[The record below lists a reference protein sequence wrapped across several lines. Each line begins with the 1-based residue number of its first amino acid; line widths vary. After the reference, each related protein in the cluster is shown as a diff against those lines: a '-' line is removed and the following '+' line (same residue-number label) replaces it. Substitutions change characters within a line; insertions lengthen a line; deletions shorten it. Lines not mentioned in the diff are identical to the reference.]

1 MNTRCELRDIATRCV
16 DSLFHHAKNVQT
28 RTFSLIQRHLHD
40 LFSDAFD
47 FDIHLQRSDT
57 FTGTGYFEVHVAQ
70 VVFITQNIG
79 QYDKVF
85 AFFHQTHRNTRDS
98 GFNRHARVHQ
108 RQRSATHGS
117 HGRRTI
123 GFGDFRHHA
132 DGVRE
137 AVSCRHDCQYAA
149 FRQTTVTDFTT
160 LRRTNHAGFADR
172 VRREVV
178 VEQEAVSTLAHQFVD
193 VLRVAFS
200 TERRGNQRLRFTTGE
215 ERGTVSTRQYA
226 SAHVQATDHVFF
238 ATIDTRFASQ
248 YARTNNVLLDSV
260 QDVAQLVFVKRVAF
274 GLFSLQCRDNVCFD
288 SVDLAVTFLFVS
300 DAVRVAQT
308 RFSQR
313 FHARVKRF
321 VSGFRLPVPARFA
334 RFFHQIVDVLNHNL
348 LLLVAEHHGAQ
359 HLIFAQQFSFRFH
372 HQHGAFSTSDNQ
384 IQFAGF
390 QLILGRVQYVLV
402 VDVTHA
408 RGTNRAVERNTGQ
421 RQRSGRADHRN
432 NIRVNL
438 RVNGNDGR
446 DNLNFVNEAFRE
458 QRAERAV
465 NQTRDQRFAF
475 ARTAFATEEAAR
487 DAASSVGTLLI
498 VNGQREKVLARLRFF
513 SANYGHEYRS
523 VIHAYHH
530 GSSGLTSHHSGFK
543 SDSMLT
549 ILKFAD
555 DRIKQNYTL
564 SK

>member
-1 MNTRCELRDIATRCV
+1 M
-16 DSLFHHAKNVQT
+16 
-28 RTFSLIQRHLHD
+28 
-40 LFSDAFD
+40 
-47 FDIHLQRSDT
+47 
-57 FTGTGYFEVHVAQ
+57 
-70 VVFITQNIG
+70 
-79 QYDKVF
+79 
-85 AFFHQTHRNTRDS
+85 
-98 GFNRHARVHQ
+98 
-108 RQRSATHGS
+108 
-117 HGRRTI
+117 
-123 GFGDFRHHA
+123 
-132 DGVRE
+132 
-137 AVSCRHDCQYAA
+137 
-149 FRQTTVTDFTT
+149 
-160 LRRTNHAGFADR
+160 
-172 VRREVV
+172 
-178 VEQEAVSTLAHQFVD
+178 
-193 VLRVAFS
+193 
-200 TERRGNQRLRFTTGE
+200 
-215 ERGTVSTRQYA
+215 STRQYA
-226 SAHVQATDHVFF
+226 GAHVQTTDHVFF
-238 ATIDTRFASQ
+238 AAIDTRFASQ

-274 GLFSLQCRDNVCFD
+274 GLFSLQCRDNVRFD

-313 FHARVKRF
+313 FHARIQRF

-334 RFFHQIVDVLNHNL
+334 RFFHEIVDVLNHNL
-348 LLLVAEHHGAQ
+348 LLLVAEHHSAQ

-372 HQHGAFSTSDNQ
+372 HQHGAFSTSNNQ
-384 IQFAGF
+384 IQLAGF
-390 QLILGRVQYVLV
+390 QLVLGRVQYVLI
-402 VDVTHA
+402 VDVTHT

-421 RQRSGRADHRN
+421 RQRSGRANHRDD
-432 NIRVNL
+432 IRVNL
-438 RVNGNDGR
+438 RVNGNNGR

-458 QRAERAV
+458 QRTQRAV

-475 ARTAFATEEAAR
+475 ARTAFTTEETTR